1 MYLLSVLSSDRTAEI
16 TFLLSLNSSYST
28 LASVLPSRAVST
40 IHRTALAHH
49 THRFENPTYAGLIT
63 SLTAEDSRE
72 GASSSTV
79 SGNSTGGYGVTT
91 KDQSGAPGARSKP
104 KTSASG
110 SQQQSQS
117 SSLAQ
122 SQSQTQGAQSQ
133 SSRATEADAAG
144 TLRSQ
149 YGRFLPPPP
158 TSPPSRHAY
167 LSTLEEVLGKY
178 YNVEKEAGR
187 LASPGAIQGLGDEVN
202 WVYLA
207 TPFVCCFARPVAVF
221 LAFQKLMDRIR
232 ESTLKPEL
240 AHEVRNVPTSSLT
253 PGFAIDA
260 LSTSPAGIVCLFR
273 RRTGPIRG
281 HRNELVDHNAFQGD
295 VAWRRSSSVG

>member
-28 LASVLPSRAVST
+28 ISPALPSRAVST
-40 IHRTALAHH
+40 IHRTALSHH
-49 THRFENPTYAGLIT
+49 THRFYNPTYAKLIT
-63 SLTAEDSRE
+63 SLTAESRLE
-72 GASSSTV
+72 GGSSS
-79 SGNSTGGYGVTT
+79 GGYASTS
-91 KDQSGAPGARSKP
+91 KDQSIATSGARSKS
-104 KTSASG
+104 KTPTSDAQS
-110 SQQQSQS
+110 QSQS
-117 SSLAQ
+117 SFQVQ
-122 SQSQTQGAQSQ
+122 SQSQTQTQVSQSQ
-133 SSRATEADAAG
+133 SSRTTEEDASG

-187 LASPGAIQGLGDEVN
+187 LAPPGQIQGQGEEVN

-221 LAFQKLMDRIR
+221 LAFQKMMDRIR
-232 ESTLKPEL
+232 EPRVE
-240 AHEVRNVPTSSLT
+240 NV
-253 PGFAIDA
+253 
-260 LSTSPAGIVCLFR
+260 
-273 RRTGPIRG
+273 
-281 HRNELVDHNAFQGD
+281 Q
-295 VAWRRSSSVG
+295 VG

>member
-28 LASVLPSRAVST
+28 IPPALPSRAVST
-40 IHRTALAHH
+40 IHRTALSHH
-49 THRFENPTYAGLIT
+49 THRFYNPTYAKLIT
-63 SLTAEDSRE
+63 SLTAESRLE
-72 GASSSTV
+72 GGS
-79 SGNSTGGYGVTT
+79 STGGYASTS
-91 KDQSGAPGARSKP
+91 KDQSIAPAGARSKS
-104 KTSASG
+104 KTSTSD
-110 SQQQSQS
+110 SQSQSQS
-117 SSLAQ
+117 SFQAQ
-122 SQSQTQGAQSQ
+122 SQSQAQTQASQSQ
-133 SSRATEADAAG
+133 SSRTTEDDASG

-187 LASPGAIQGLGDEVN
+187 LAPPGQIQGQGEEVN

-221 LAFQKLMDRIR
+221 LAFQKMMDRIR
-232 ESTLKPEL
+232 ESREL
-240 AHEVRNVPTSSLT
+240 RKYKSADGDRNVPAPSIP
-253 PGFAIDA
+253 PGFAVDP
-260 LSTSPAGIVCLFR
+260 LSPGPAGIVCLFR
-273 RRTGPIRG
+273 RRAGPICRDC
-281 HRNELVDHNAFQGD
+281 HELVDDNVVQGD
-295 VAWRRSSSVG
+295 VAWRRASSLG